1 MKSNGSTDGDVDN
14 DGRSGLLSKLYT
26 SKQDVFFL
34 SLIGDIYEEKK
45 SCVLKGS
52 LDSQE
57 TSRDESKLGRL
68 EKGDQQ
74 GRLAKVPK
82 ISEIEEI
89 PILC

>member
-1 MKSNGSTDGDVDN
+1 MK
-14 DGRSGLLSKLYT
+14 K
-26 SKQDVFFL
+26 
-34 SLIGDIYEEKK
+34 KK

>member
-1 MKSNGSTDGDVDN
+1 MAVPMVMLIMMAEVAYCQSFIPPS
-14 DGRSGLLSKLYT
+14 RM
-26 SKQDVFFL
+26 FFFF
-34 SLIGDIYEEKK
+34 LIGDIYEEKK